1 MIRCSTLKKRSRC
14 LNASVSSSKYHRSA
28 TVLWD
33 WPGGGGDSVLLP
45 DLLDRAMA
53 GTHVDSGVFLVR
65 REERPVMM
73 TMPLSSGF
81 TSSEEVLVMSEAYR
95 SGPGAEMAVR
105 RLAAWAPG
113 SGAEAKR

>member
-1 MIRCSTLKKRSRC
+1 M
-14 LNASVSSSKYHRSA
+14 SSSKYHRSA

-33 WPGGGGDSVLLP
+33 WPGGGGGDSVLLP

-65 REERPVMM
+65 REEQPIM
-73 TMPLSSGF
+73 TTMLSSGF
-81 TSSEEVLVMSEAYR
+81 PHSEEEVLVMSEAYR